1 MKRPI
6 TLICGSLLAMM
17 SLQAQNQNAWGKVS
31 NQPNRIAKAADNEE
45 MIVKQPAG
53 KLYKNLYC
61 YAEGFYSM
69 WGLIFDGK
77 KDGTARDMV
86 IADDGTF
93 YIQNPILGLKVIK
106 LLEIQLPLN
115 FHNLS
120 SSTIST

>member
-53 KLYKNLYC
+53 MLYKNLYC
-61 YAEGFYSM
+61 
-69 WGLIFDGK
+69 
-77 KDGTARDMV
+77 
-86 IADDGTF
+86 
-93 YIQNPILGLKVIK
+93 
-106 LLEIQLPLN
+106 
-115 FHNLS
+115 
-120 SSTIST
+120 